1 MGKFRRTF
9 KTLQEKLNT
18 YLHFVESGQIYTAY
32 PDAKDRSIEITHYT
46 KYPINDTGKAFI
58 NQANDFIKD
67 IGITITTIQYD
78 PEHGQRI
85 TMYSRTGH
93 SALGPAEVM
102 NQEVE
107 PAGHPTPSDVVT
119 TERYPKFIIRRR

>member
-1 MGKFRRTF
+1 MTIEQTNKIDVIAINKMNGKVTLGITDHLIWENSEVHL

-58 NQANDFIKD
+58 NQANNFIKD

-78 PEHGQRI
+78 PES
-85 TMYSRTGH
+85 MDS
-93 SALGPAEVM
+93 V
-102 NQEVE
+102 
-107 PAGHPTPSDVVT
+107 
-119 TERYPKFIIRRR
+119 